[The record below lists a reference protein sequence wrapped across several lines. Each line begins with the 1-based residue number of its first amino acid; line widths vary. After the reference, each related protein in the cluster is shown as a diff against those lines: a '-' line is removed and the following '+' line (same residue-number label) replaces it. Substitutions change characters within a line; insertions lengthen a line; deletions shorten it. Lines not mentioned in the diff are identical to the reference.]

1 MERLYSAIML
11 ILAEALL
18 NIQGT
23 FALIPSEI
31 RQYIYA
37 LGILALLSFII
48 VLLLSIKKKIRFFA
62 AASGI
67 IVSCAS
73 VYLFVIA
80 PYAGTVS
87 LHPEGDPKAVVN
99 EFFTDICL
107 EDYEAAH
114 ALTDSRAAYG
124 VEMIPENDLEE
135 CYIEKLRAGYSYEM
149 IGEPLVKGLRA
160 SQNVKVRYFNM
171 PSTGMDV
178 KAKTMANLDD
188 YVQSHPKDEV
198 YDEKNNYLDGIT
210 DLMYERAVK
219 SVVGG
224 GKSYFYSFDL
234 LQVEMEYTDGRWQIV
249 MDDELRNVL
258 NGGTDNTGTFCENA
272 KSDAL
277 SEVIYIPKTYVVAEE
292 ALWGPA
298 PDQALFGK
306 TDDPEEVQAVVD
318 TAWELLGD
326 QELSWS
332 PSIKIVHGTYINYY
346 CDDTILAITW
356 RQRINGEYCTCA
368 EVKILD
374 PSQLRRKLSM
384 DTFGSP
390 VEQTASA
397 LARQANAVLA
407 VNGDYY
413 KYRGNGICV
422 YQRELCRAE
431 LRTTDTCY
439 FNTDGEMLFTKA
451 GQFKNADEVN
461 EYIEANDV
469 LFAVSFGP
477 VLVDNGEIQNV
488 GYYALG
494 QVHEGYSRSA
504 IGQIDE
510 LHYFMMNIN
519 HTKAT
524 PDGGRIESI
533 AQYMYDFGCQKAYAL
548 DGGQTAELVMNGYPV
563 NPVDWSS
570 ERMVSDIIYFS
581 TAMPETEEAE

>member
-31 RQYIYA
+31 RQYVYA

-67 IVSCAS
+67 IVSCTS

-135 CYIEKLRAGYSYEM
+135 CYIEKLRDGYSYEM

-234 LQVEMEYTDGRWQIV
+234 LQIEMEYTEGRWQIV

>member
-1 MERLYSAIML
+1 
-11 ILAEALL
+11 
-18 NIQGT
+18 
-23 FALIPSEI
+23 
-31 RQYIYA
+31 
-37 LGILALLSFII
+37 
-48 VLLLSIKKKIRFFA
+48 
-62 AASGI
+62 
-67 IVSCAS
+67 
-73 VYLFVIA
+73 
-80 PYAGTVS
+80 
-87 LHPEGDPKAVVN
+87 VN

-149 IGEPLVKGLRA
+149 VGEPLVKGLRA

>member
-31 RQYIYA
+31 RQYVYA

-67 IVSCAS
+67 IVSFAS

-135 CYIEKLRAGYSYEM
+135 CYIEKMRDGYSYEM

-234 LQVEMEYTDGRWQIV
+234 LQIEMEYTEGRWQIV

>member
-48 VLLLSIKKKIRFFA
+48 VLLLSLKKKIRFFA
-62 AASGI
+62 AAAGI

-114 ALTDSRAAYG
+114 ALTDSRVAYG

-135 CYIEKLRAGYSYEM
+135 CYIEKLRDGYSYELV
-149 IGEPLVKGLRA
+149 GEPLVKGLRA

-249 MDDELRNVL
+249 MDDELKNVL

-326 QELSWS
+326 QELSWN

-581 TAMPETEEAE
+581 TAMPETEDAE

>member
-1 MERLYSAIML
+1 ML

-114 ALTDSRAAYG
+114 ALTDSRTDYG

-178 KAKTMANLDD
+178 KAKTMTNLDD

-249 MDDELRNVL
+249 MDDELKNVL

>member
-1 MERLYSAIML
+1 MGKLYSGIMM
-11 ILAEALL
+11 IIAEALL
-18 NIQGT
+18 NIQGA
-23 FALIPSEI
+23 FAMVPYEI
-31 RQYIYA
+31 RQYVYA
-37 LGILALLSFII
+37 VVILALVSFAV
-48 VLLLSIKKKIRFFA
+48 VLFLSIKKKIRFFG
-62 AASGI
+62 AASGLA
-67 IVSCAS
+67 VFFAA
-73 VYLFVIA
+73 VYLFIIA

-87 LHPEGDPKAVVN
+87 LHPDGDPKAVVN

-107 EDYEAAH
+107 EDYDAAH
-114 ALTDSRAAYG
+114 LLTNSSAAYG
-124 VEMIPENDLEE
+124 VERTAENDLEE
-135 CYIEKLRAGYSYEM
+135 CYLEKLREGYRYEM
-149 IGEPLVKGLRA
+149 IGEPLITGLKA
-160 SQNVKVRYFNM
+160 SQNVRVRYFNM
-171 PSTGMDV
+171 ESTGPDV
-178 KAKTMANLDD
+178 KAVTMSNLDD

-198 YDEKNNYLDGIT
+198 YDEENNYLDGIT
-210 DLMYERAVK
+210 DRMYERAVK
-219 SVVGG
+219 TVVGG
-224 GKSYFYSFDL
+224 GKSYFYNFDL
-234 LQVEMEYTDGRWQIV
+234 LQVNLEYKDGNWQII
-249 MDDELRNVL
+249 MDDDLKNVL
-258 NGGTDNTGTFCENA
+258 SGGTDNTGTFCDNA

-298 PDQALFGK
+298 PNQALFGK

-332 PSIKIVHGTYINYY
+332 PSTKFVHGTYINYY

-390 VEQTASA
+390 VEQTASS

-422 YQRELCRAE
+422 YQRELCRSE

-439 FNTDGEMLFTKA
+439 FNGDGEMLFTKA
-451 GQFKNADEVN
+451 GQFKNADEVKD
-461 EYIEANDV
+461 YIEANDV

-477 VLVDNGEIQNV
+477 VLIDEGEIQHI

-504 IGQIDE
+504 IGQIDD

-524 PDGGRIESI
+524 PEGGRIESI
-533 AQYMYDFGCQKAYAL
+533 AQYMYDFGCKKAYAL

-581 TAMPETEEAE
+581 TAIPETGEEE

>member
-1 MERLYSAIML
+1 MIFGKSFVEIFLRLLREFMGKFYSGIMMV
-11 ILAEALL
+11 LAEALL
-18 NIQGT
+18 NIQGA
-23 FALIPSEI
+23 FAFVPDEI
-31 RQYIYA
+31 KQYVYA
-37 LGILALLSFII
+37 VGIFAVISFAV
-48 VLLLSIKKKIRFFA
+48 VLFLSIKEKIRFFA
-62 AASGI
+62 AIAGI
-67 IVSCAS
+67 AVFCAA
-73 VYLFVIA
+73 VYLFVMA

-87 LHPEGDPKAVVN
+87 LHPDGNPKAVVN

-114 ALTDSRAAYG
+114 ALTNSEVAYG
-124 VEMIPENDLEE
+124 VEKVPENDLEE
-135 CYIEKLRAGYSYEM
+135 CYLEKLRDGYRYEM
-149 IGEPLVKGLRA
+149 IGEPLITGLKA

-171 PSTGMDV
+171 ASTGQDV
-178 KAKTMANLDD
+178 KAATMQNLDD

-198 YDEKNNYLDGIT
+198 YDEENNYLDGIT
-210 DLMYERAVK
+210 DRMYERAVK

-234 LQVEMEYTDGRWQIV
+234 LQVELEYVEGKWQII
-249 MDDELRNVL
+249 MDDELKNIL
-258 NGGTDNTGTFCENA
+258 SGGTDNTGTFCENA

-298 PDQALFGK
+298 PNQALFGK

-332 PSIKIVHGTYINYY
+332 PSIKFVHGTYINYY

-413 KYRGNGICV
+413 K
-422 YQRELCRAE
+422 
-431 LRTTDTCY
+431 
-439 FNTDGEMLFTKA
+439 
-451 GQFKNADEVN
+451 
-461 EYIEANDV
+461 
-469 LFAVSFGP
+469 
-477 VLVDNGEIQNV
+477 
-488 GYYALG
+488 
-494 QVHEGYSRSA
+494 
-504 IGQIDE
+504 
-510 LHYFMMNIN
+510 
-519 HTKAT
+519 
-524 PDGGRIESI
+524 
-533 AQYMYDFGCQKAYAL
+533 
-548 DGGQTAELVMNGYPV
+548 
-563 NPVDWSS
+563 
-570 ERMVSDIIYFS
+570 
-581 TAMPETEEAE
+581 

>member
-1 MERLYSAIML
+1 MGKLYSGIMM

-18 NIQGT
+18 NIQGA
-23 FALIPSEI
+23 FALVPDEI
-31 RQYIYA
+31 KHYVYGIV
-37 LGILALLSFII
+37 ILALVSFIVI
-48 VLLLSIKKKIRFFA
+48 LLLSVKKKIRFFA
-62 AASGI
+62 AASGT
-67 IVSCAS
+67 VVFFGAL
-73 VYLFVIA
+73 YLFVMA

-87 LHPEGDPKAVVN
+87 LHPAGDPKAVVN

-107 EDYEAAH
+107 EDYAAAH
-114 ALTDSRAAYG
+114 ALTDSEAAYG
-124 VEMIPENDLEE
+124 VEQLAGNDLEE
-135 CYIEKLRAGYSYEM
+135 YYLEKLRDGYRYEM
-149 IGEPLVKGLRA
+149 IGEPLITGLKA
-160 SQNVKVRYFNM
+160 SQNVRVRYFDM
-171 PSTGMDV
+171 ASTGTDV
-178 KAKTMANLDD
+178 KAATMANLDN

-198 YDEKNNYLDGIT
+198 YDEENNYLDGIT

-224 GKSYFYSFDL
+224 GKSYFYSYDML
-234 LQVEMEYTDGRWQIV
+234 EVELEYVEGKWRII
-249 MDDELRNVL
+249 MDDELKTVL
-258 NGGTDNTGTFCENA
+258 NGGTDNTGTFCDNA

-277 SEVIYIPKTYVVAEE
+277 SDVIYIPKTYVVAEE
-292 ALWGPA
+292 ALWGPE
-298 PDQALFGK
+298 PNQALFGK

-318 TAWELLGD
+318 EAWELLGD

-390 VEQTASA
+390 MEQTASA

-439 FNTDGEMLFTKA
+439 FNGEGEMLFTKA
-451 GQFKNADEVN
+451 GQFKNADEVK

-477 VLVDNGEIQNV
+477 VLVDEGEIQNI

-519 HTKAT
+519 HTKAS

-533 AQYMYDFGCQKAYAL
+533 AQYMHDFGCKKAYAL
-548 DGGQTAELVMNGYPV
+548 DGGQTAELVLNGYPV

-581 TAMPETEEAE
+581 TAIPEAENKE

>member
-31 RQYIYA
+31 RQYVYA

-234 LQVEMEYTDGRWQIV
+234 LQIEMEYTEGRWQIV

>member
-62 AASGI
+62 AASGL

-114 ALTDSRAAYG
+114 ALTDSRVAYG

-249 MDDELRNVL
+249 MDDELKNVL

-277 SEVIYIPKTYVVAEE
+277 SEVIFIPKTYVVAEE

-461 EYIEANDV
+461 EYIDANDV

>member
-1 MERLYSAIML
+1 MERLYSTIML

-23 FALIPSEI
+23 FALIPTEI
-31 RQYIYA
+31 RQYVYA

-67 IVSCAS
+67 IVSCTS

-135 CYIEKLRAGYSYEM
+135 CYIEKLRDGYSYEM

-234 LQVEMEYTDGRWQIV
+234 LQIEMEYTEGRWQIV

>member
-31 RQYIYA
+31 RQYVYA

-48 VLLLSIKKKIRFFA
+48 VLRLSIKKKIRFFA

-67 IVSCAS
+67 IVSFAS

-234 LQVEMEYTDGRWQIV
+234 LQIEMEYTEGRWQIV

-461 EYIEANDV
+461 EFIEANDV